1 MKAEL
6 LSIGTELLLGQ
17 IVDTNAN
24 YLAGRLALLG
34 IDCLHMQTVGDN
46 FARAKQAFERAL
58 SRSDLVVA
66 TGGLGPTEDDLTR
79 EAIAAALGE
88 TPAVDAALEAD
99 LVAWFSGRGIAMPER
114 NRKQAWLIPSAH
126 ALPNPNGT
134 APGWDVQKDGKR
146 IVAMPGVPREMT
158 PMWESVEASLTRGGS
173 LRWRTLKLLGIG
185 ESAVEEKLAELVHST
200 SPTVATYAK
209 NDGVHVRVADKA
221 STPEEADR
229 RVAAMEQ
236 TIRERLGEYVWGTD
250 DETLASV
257 IGRGL
262 TAKNWRLAVAVI
274 GAGLVAASRFGPGSD
289 PWLAMWLALSS
300 AGAIYSWSYDH
311 VLLFVPLVIASG
323 ALAAAGREQTARRL
337 AIGGALTLL
346 LVSPVFYA
354 IGVLRHDETFS
365 IAVPVAFFVAIAWS
379 LWPYRRGMLVRERSP
394 QQVQTA

>member
-46 FARAKQAFERAL
+46 LGRAKQAFERAL

-88 TPAVDAALEAD
+88 TPAVDPGLEAD
-99 LVAWFSGRGIAMPER
+99 LGAWFSGRGIVMPER
-114 NRKQAWLIPSAH
+114 NRKQAWLIPSAR

-134 APGWDVQKDGKR
+134 APGWDVRKDGKR

-158 PMWESVEASLTRGGS
+158 PMWESVEPSLTGGGA

-185 ESAVEEKLAELVHST
+185 ESAVEEKLAELVRST

-221 STPEEADR
+221 STSAEADEH
-229 RVAAMEQ
+229 VAAMER
-236 TIRERLGEYVWGTD
+236 TIRERLGEYV
-250 DETLASV
+250 
-257 IGRGL
+257 
-262 TAKNWRLAVAVI
+262 
-274 GAGLVAASRFGPGSD
+274 LVD
-289 PWLAMWLALSS
+289 
-300 AGAIYSWSYDH
+300 
-311 VLLFVPLVIASG
+311 
-323 ALAAAGREQTARRL
+323 
-337 AIGGALTLL
+337 
-346 LVSPVFYA
+346 
-354 IGVLRHDETFS
+354 
-365 IAVPVAFFVAIAWS
+365 FVAN
-379 LWPYRRGMLVRERSP
+379 RTRGVG
-394 QQVQTA
+394 